1 MKDPKIGFI
10 GCGRHAQICLYPSLE
25 ALDIPVQS
33 VCAFHLSHAEA
44 IAKKYGIPQTYDNYK
59 TMLDREHLDAVF
71 IAVPAN
77 QSTGIVIDCLQAGVH
92 VFVEKPLGSTVDD
105 AIRVAEMS
113 KKVGKYVQ
121 VGYMKR
127 FSPVYQK
134 AKALTSDPG
143 TFGTPISMHGIF
155 TCRNIGFGTD
165 ERNFVLNAAIHNI
178 DLLRY
183 FAGEITDICG
193 YKKIVEEG
201 IAYQFSFRS
210 DRGIIGTM
218 IFIALPP
225 WSHRK
230 EEMTVTGTK
239 AFVTASDIKTVT
251 FHPASENT
259 ATPRWQTIDEI
270 EQQYS
275 SMDSTSSGGLQPLY
289 LTGFV
294 GGLKEFVESVK
305 TNKAT
310 INTAGENVKTMEL
323 CEKILLSLIHT
334 N

>member
-1 MKDPKIGFI
+1 MKDLKLGFI
-10 GCGRHAQICLYPSLE
+10 GCGRHAKMCLYPSLE
-25 ALDIPVQS
+25 ALGVRLQS
-33 VCAFHLSHAEA
+33 VCALHVDHAEA

-59 TMLDREHLDAVF
+59 IMLNREHLDAVL
-71 IAVPAN
+71 IAVPADI
-77 QSTGIVIDCLQAGVH
+77 STEVVLDCLEAGTH

-105 AIRVAEMS
+105 AILIAETS
-113 KKVGKYVQ
+113 KKTGKHVQ

-134 AKALTSDPG
+134 TKALMSDLDA
-143 TFGTPISMHGIF
+143 FGTPVSIHGIF

-165 ERNFVLNAAIHNI
+165 ERSFIYNAVIHNI
-178 DLLRY
+178 DLLQY
-183 FAGEITDICG
+183 FAGTITDVCG

-201 IAYQFSFRS
+201 ISYQFSFRS

-218 IFIALPP
+218 DMMALPP

-230 EEMTVTGTK
+230 EEITVTGTK

-251 FHPASENT
+251 FHPTAESNT
-259 ATPRWQTIDEI
+259 IPRWQII
-270 EQQYS
+270 EETETRFN

-294 GGLKEFVESVK
+294 GELAAFVESVQ
-305 TNKAT
+305 NGKAT
-310 INTAGENVKTMEL
+310 QFTAEDNIQVMQL
-323 CEKILLSLIHT
+323 CEKILNSLK
-334 N
+334 